1 MNIAEERLRAAA
13 REAARVFP
21 AGGELLPLRLPET
34 AGDQPRTRVRA
45 AMSGIGRNRTWLSPL
60 AAAAAVAAVAV
71 AAVLV
76 APGPRPGPPANS
88 SGILGGQGN
97 GPGVKLTPPQIAV
110 LTGGTKRT
118 WVIYALADNATQ
130 KATARC
136 MHAIGLVFHPFYER
150 TAESATMATLVLGV
164 PGAAISLAARE
175 TRGYGFY
182 AHAVRQ
188 AKHPNAGDRPGRQD
202 KGAKSLPPNTKQR
215 YDIAARRCTMAARR
229 LVYGSQANFW
239 LIVSGWTQVQAQLNT
254 AVQSDSAFPAAIAKW
269 AGCMTAHGYN
279 YSNPENLWNRLSA
292 RVYGKPTA
300 ANRALE
306 IRTAVQDYRCAQTVK
321 LVTTIKALQTRH
333 ARYVSKAIARHVTR
347 IIHVFA
353 HALKEA
359 KRLHVTGQSGH

>member
-1 MNIAEERLRAAA
+1 MNIADERLQAAA

-21 AGGELLPLRLPET
+21 AGGELPPLRLPET
-34 AGDQPRTRVRA
+34 AGGQRRTRVQ
-45 AMSGIGRNRTWLSPL
+45 AMSGTGRNRTWLSPL

-76 APGPRPGPPANS
+76 APGRQSGPQANG
-88 SGILGGQGN
+88 SGILGGN
-97 GPGVKLTPPQIAV
+97 GGAPGVKLTPPQIAV

-130 KATARC
+130 KAMERC
-136 MHAIGLVFHPFYER
+136 MHARGLVYQPFYER
-150 TAESATMATLVLGV
+150 TAEAATMATLVLGV
-164 PGAAISLAARE
+164 PGAAFSLAARE

-182 AHAVRQ
+182 AHGVRR
-188 AKHPNAGDRPGRQD
+188 AKHPNAGHRPGNSR
-202 KGAKSLPPNTKQR
+202 PPKTRQR
-215 YDIAARRCTMAARR
+215 YALAAGRCSAAARR
-229 LVYGSQANFW
+229 LVYGSQSDFR
-239 LIVSGWTQVQAQLNT
+239 LIATGWTQLQAQLNT
-254 AVQSDSAFPAAIAKW
+254 AVQADPAFPAAIAKW
-269 AGCMTAHGYN
+269 AACMTAHGYN
-279 YSNPENLWNRLSA
+279 YPSPDNLWNRLSA
-292 RVYGKPTA
+292 RVSDTPTA

-306 IRTAVQDYRCAQTVK
+306 IRTAVQDYRCAQAVK

-333 ARYVSKAIARHVTR
+333 ARYVSKAIARNVTR